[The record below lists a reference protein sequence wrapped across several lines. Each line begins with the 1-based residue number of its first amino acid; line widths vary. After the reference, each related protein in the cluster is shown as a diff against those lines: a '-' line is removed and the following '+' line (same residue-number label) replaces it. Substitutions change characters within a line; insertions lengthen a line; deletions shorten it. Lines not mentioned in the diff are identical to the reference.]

1 VSPRLRDAA
10 WVGAYSAVVGSIV
23 ALAALA
29 PWWGWTAATVLALG
43 AWALR
48 WVLRV
53 PLGGP

>member
-1 VSPRLRDAA
+1 MSPRLRDAA